1 MSNKA
6 IEAVLERVD
15 ALLSRTPDAGLEM
28 AKIILLEENEK
39 YFNKPSH
46 REMVEDA
53 FQCGYLR
60 GFREAVGIQDKSNI
74 EETSSTWYRRTYE
87 NGN

>member
-6 IEAVLERVD
+6 IEAALERVN

-39 YFNKPSH
+39 YADKPTH
-46 REMVEDA
+46 REMIEDA
-53 FQCGYLR
+53 FQAGYLR
-60 GFREAVGIQDKSNI
+60 GFREAVGLQSKSNV
-74 EETSSTWYRRTYE
+74 EELSSTWYRRTYE
-87 NGN
+87 N